1 MKELVLLTFRK
12 FIVLHLVGENQ
23 SSKTSKM
30 IDYTICMS
38 EMVFFFVQ
46 NYILNHVL

>member
-1 MKELVLLTFRK
+1 M
-12 FIVLHLVGENQ
+12 LHLVGENQ

-38 EMVFFFVQ
+38 EMGFFFVQ